1 MRALVL
7 FCPHPLSTPPNTRV
21 AHCNVRQN
29 PKGHI
34 IIFGTMLSKQSKKR
48 LSNFTF
54 KIDWEEPFLGSTGLS
69 HRRLKIGF

>member
-1 MRALVL
+1 MWVLALL
-7 FCPHPLSTPPNTRV
+7 APTPLSTPPNTRV

-54 KIDWEEPFLGSTGLS
+54 KIDWKEPFLGSTCLS